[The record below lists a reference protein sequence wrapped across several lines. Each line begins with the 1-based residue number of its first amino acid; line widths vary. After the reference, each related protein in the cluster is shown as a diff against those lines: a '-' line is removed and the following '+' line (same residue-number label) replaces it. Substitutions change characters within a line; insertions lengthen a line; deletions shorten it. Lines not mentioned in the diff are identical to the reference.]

1 MGRIYQTPR
10 GLSGHRLA
18 VVWCLTVGLLAS
30 LGACDDDN
38 SPPDTT
44 KPEPTSDSGVPD
56 AGPKPDAGAE
66 DADVAVVYRANVYL
80 VTSPDAAAGDA
91 GAGETADLL
100 PCETVEDC
108 PSDDALFCNG
118 TVTCQAY
125 VSRDGAI
132 DTRGQAVCVVVEPC
146 PRALVDNHG
155 NFKRLL
161 CDEAQDRCECNPLG
175 VEGQTAWY
183 CNPGAE
189 LPDGMQRTTD
199 TDQDNVDFGEDCDD
213 ADPRRYPSATEVCD
227 EEGLDEDCDLSS
239 AVREDRDGDG
249 AYAAKCLNLDPV
261 TGLRHPVA
269 GFDDCNDANDAIHFG
284 AKEICDD
291 QDNDCDG
298 KIDEDAMGTEL
309 GLRQALCA
317 DNDGDGYVLA
327 NAEPQRL
334 CLEQAPA
341 RLVACPPDDG
351 PFDCDDDPRT
361 CGVECQPGL
370 PELCDGYDNNCNG
383 RTDEDEQR
391 DIQARPSF
399 SDGTLAECRP
409 VAATGR
415 MSWAIVEGS
424 CPAGTQWCDQSTAY
438 NGCETDITTRFRCG
452 SCQPERTCDFA
463 CQSDGP
469 EPGCDEVTQLEVG
482 RESACAITARGR
494 LACWGRGAEGQLGNG
509 SRARSLKPT
518 LVNLERVHK
527 VGVGLRHMC
536 AIAGENRGVLCW
548 GADVSDDATHGGEAV
563 PGLLGS
569 FEAFEIGSDTPVE
582 VNGGLADPRL
592 TDVQEIEVGY
602 HHTCV
607 VTSERH
613 VMCWGDF
620 HYGRLGFGPAED
632 QGPDFVVDDQGQRI
646 VVQQLSLG
654 LDHSCGVAADGRVLC
669 WGGNSYG
676 QLGYPAGQDFG
687 GRVFRTHAAQV
698 PGLTNITAI
707 EAGTTHTC
715 AIDQQKRV
723 WCWGSNV
730 WSELGREDTQTTH
743 LPQLVPGAPAARSVS
758 SGSFNTCVIADSD
771 EHSVWCWGARF
782 FGFLGLPLDG
792 MQVEPTKLDVQAAR
806 LLAASETLCV
816 LSERGVAGCL
826 GYNDQ
831 GQLGNGALPT
841 QMPMLSLTQI
851 APLH

>member
-1 MGRIYQTPR
+1 M
-10 GLSGHRLA
+10 A
-18 VVWCLTVGLLAS
+18 WCLTVVLLS
-30 LGACDDDN
+30 SVSACDRHL

-44 KPEPTSDSGVPD
+44 EPEPTWDSGVHD
-56 AGPKPDAGAE
+56 AGVKPDAGYD
-66 DADVAVVYRANVYL
+66 DAGVVYAANVYL
-80 VTSPDAAAGDA
+80 LTDPDAAAGDA
-91 GAGETADLL
+91 GMPDLL
-100 PCETVEDC
+100 PCESAADC
-108 PSDDALFCNG
+108 PADDALFCNG

-125 VSRDGAI
+125 RSQDGSI
-132 DTRGQAVCVVVEPC
+132 DTLERTVCVVVEPC
-146 PRALVDNHG
+146 PRALVDNQG

-183 CNPGAE
+183 CNPDAE
-189 LPDGMQRTTD
+189 LPIGMQRTTD
-199 TDQDNVDFGEDCDD
+199 TDQDNVDYGTDCDD
-213 ADPRRYPSATEVCD
+213 ADPRRYPGATEVCD
-227 EEGLDEDCDLSS
+227 EAGLDEDCKLST
-239 AVREDRDGDG
+239 AVEEDRDGDG

-261 TGLRHPVA
+261 TGVRHPVP
-269 GFDDCNDANDAIHFG
+269 GFDDCNDANDAIHRG

-298 KIDEDAMGTEL
+298 KIDEDEMGIEL

-341 RLVACPPDDG
+341 RLIACPSDDG

-370 PELCDGYDNNCNG
+370 PELCDGYDNNCNQ
-383 RTDEDEQR
+383 RADEDEQR

-409 VAATGR
+409 VDATGR
-415 MSWAIVEGS
+415 TSWTIVESS
-424 CPAGTQWCDQSTAY
+424 CPAGTQWCDQTTAY

-469 EPGCDEVTQLEVG
+469 DAGCDEVTQLEVG

-509 SRARSLKPT
+509 SRTRSLKPT
-518 LVNLERVHK
+518 LVNLARVHK
-527 VGVGLRHMC
+527 VGVGLHHMC
-536 AIAGENRGVLCW
+536 AVAGEDRVVFCW
-548 GADVSDDATHGGEAV
+548 GADTSDDVDHGDEAV
-563 PGLLGS
+563 SGLLGS
-569 FEAFEIGSDTPVE
+569 FEAFEAGSDAPVE
-582 VNGGLADPRL
+582 VNNGLAYPRL
-592 TDVQEIEVGY
+592 TGVTDLEVGY
-602 HHTCV
+602 HHSCV
-607 VTSERH
+607 VTSERE

-620 HYGRLGFGPAED
+620 HYGRLGFGSA
-632 QGPDFVVDDQGQRI
+632 PDIGADYVVDANRQRI
-646 VVQQLSLG
+646 VVQQVSLG
-654 LDHSCGVAADGRVLC
+654 LDHSCALTAEGRVLC
-669 WGGNSYG
+669 WGRNNIG
-676 QLGYPAGQDFG
+676 QLGYPADHDFDGQL
-687 GRVFRTHAAQV
+687 FRTHAAEV
-698 PGLTNITAI
+698 PGLANITAI
-707 EAGTTHTC
+707 EIGTTHSC
-715 AIDQQKRV
+715 AIDQEKRV
-723 WCWGSNV
+723 WCWGSNL
-730 WSELGREDTQTTH
+730 SGELGRQGMEMSDV
-743 LPQLVPGAPAARSVS
+743 PQLVAGAPAARSLGA
-758 SGSFNTCVIADSD
+758 GSLNTCVIADSD
-771 EHSVWCWGARF
+771 DHAVWCWGSRL

-792 MQVEPTKLDVQAAR
+792 MQVEPTKLDVQDAR
-806 LLAASETLCV
+806 ALSAFESLCV